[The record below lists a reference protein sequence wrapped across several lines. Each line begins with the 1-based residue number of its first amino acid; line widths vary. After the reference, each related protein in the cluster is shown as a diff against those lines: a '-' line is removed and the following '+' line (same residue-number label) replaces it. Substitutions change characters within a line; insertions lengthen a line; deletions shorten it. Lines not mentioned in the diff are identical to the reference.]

1 MGRPPEAVHVDV
13 SVIHPTSN
21 RSSKRRGLKLAGAL
35 TSGALT
41 LVGGASLA
49 HAEPAQSAAEQPML
63 APALSD
69 PPPLTLS
76 SPEAPM
82 ESSLSGSEDG
92 RSKPHRQFGAM
103 FDLGVPDGA
112 MLSFVYRPVEVAR
125 FYGGG
130 GYNGV
135 SPGLRLGGTFIPFGW
150 GPAVS
155 ADYGHYFE
163 GDANGLVSAL
173 GNTNEADSVL
183 LQRFGYDFVNLRLGL
198 ELGGDR
204 FTFFA
209 RGGVSWIRTTLHDF
223 EALLDP
229 GEREE
234 QANTSIAVPQDPVLN
249 IVAPGLQ
256 LGFIVQL

>member
-1 MGRPPEAVHVDV
+1 MHSG
-13 SVIHPTSN
+13 
-21 RSSKRRGLKLAGAL
+21 RRGPKLAGAL
-35 TSGALT
+35 ASGLLT
-41 LVGGASLA
+41 LVGGTSLA
-49 HAEPAQSAAEQPML
+49 QAEPAQSAAEQPML

-69 PPPLTLS
+69 PPPLTMS
-76 SPEAPM
+76 SPEAPL
-82 ESSLSGSEDG
+82 EGSSGGGSEDG

-125 FYGGG
+125 FHGGA

-135 SPGLRLGGTFIPFGW
+135 SPGLRLGATLIPFGW

-173 GNTNEADSVL
+173 ANTNEADSVL

-223 EALLDP
+223 EALLDR
-229 GEREE
+229 GEREDR
-234 QANTSIAVPQDPVLN
+234 ANTTIAVPQDPILN